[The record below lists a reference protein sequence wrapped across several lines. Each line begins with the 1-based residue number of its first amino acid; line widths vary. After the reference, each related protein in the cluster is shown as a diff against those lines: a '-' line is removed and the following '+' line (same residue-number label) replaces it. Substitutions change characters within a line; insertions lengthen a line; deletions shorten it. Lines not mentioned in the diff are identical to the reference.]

1 MKIVSSIM
9 WRCGDG
15 GGDGGVLVVINNF
28 MLDISR
34 VATATCEYQGGPQS
48 SDGYVTQHNTKLSK

>member
-1 MKIVSSIM
+1 M